1 MSCAETKIEKGNTDL
16 TMKRFNRVWVLAL
29 ICLPFLCQAFP
40 PAPHHTFYGMVRDEY
55 GRPLEGENTRI
66 LFESSSGRLL
76 QANVSLGVIPGINYR
91 IKIPMDSL
99 AAEDLYHPAAFFESM
114 EFTIRVQVE
123 SRIYRPIELRGDFS
137 TMGDP
142 SGETRLDLTLGEDLD
157 GDGLPDAWE
166 RSLLGAGQTLEDIN
180 GSDDTD
186 GDGMSNLDEF
196 ISGNYAF
203 DKNDGLRLEIVEIG
217 EQGPVFEFLAVRGR
231 SYELYGATQLNDW
244 QPVSMKIA
252 GAEESQNSWL
262 AQESRMVQIQL
273 ELDPQQ
279 PTPQFFK
286 LLAQ

>member
-1 MSCAETKIEKGNTDL
+1 
-16 TMKRFNRVWVLAL
+16 MKRLHRIWTLAL

-91 IKIPMDSL
+91 IRIPMDSL
-99 AAEDLYHPAAFFESM
+99 AVNDLYHPAAFFESM
-114 EFTIRVQVE
+114 EFTIRVQVG
-123 SRIYRPIELRGDFS
+123 SNIYRPIELMGDFS

-166 RSLLGAGQTLEDIN
+166 RSLLRDGLSLEDIN
-180 GSDDTD
+180 GSDDAD
-186 GDGMSNLDEF
+186 GDGMSNLDEY

-203 DKNDGLRLEIVEIG
+203 DANDGLRLEIVEIK
-217 EQGPVFEFLAVRGR
+217 EHGPVLEFLAVRGR
-231 SYELYGATQLNDW
+231 SYELYGAIQLNEW
-244 QPVSMKIA
+244 QPVLMNISGI
-252 GAEESQNSWL
+252 EESQTSWL
-262 AQESRMVQIQL
+262 AKESKVIRIEVA
-273 ELDPQQ
+273 LDPEK
-279 PTPQFFK
+279 PVLQFFK